1 MFSTNIAI
9 FGERILDET
18 DHKILAFMEKG
29 ITLAPKPFNEIA
41 RQLGIPTQEVVARL
55 GKLKEKGV
63 IRRFGASIKPNNVGF
78 FANALVAWRVPES
91 RVLEIGEYLSKY
103 QEISHCYER
112 APIKGRW
119 NYNVYT
125 VIHGRERAVVQRM
138 VKEISDELAI
148 SEYKVLYSTRDLKR
162 TNIDADSS
170 TVASAEASAVLH
182 EKLGEPND
190 P

>member
-1 MFSTNIAI
+1 
-9 FGERILDET
+9 
-18 DHKILAFMEKG
+18 MEKG

-41 RQLGIPTQEVVARL
+41 SQLGIPPQEVVARL

-78 FANALVAWRVPES
+78 FANALVAWKVPQS
-91 RVLEIGEYLSKY
+91 GVQEIADYLSKY

-112 APIKGRW
+112 KPVEGRW
-119 NYNVYT
+119 DYNVYT

-138 VKEISDELAI
+138 VKEISDELAVN
-148 SEYKVLYSTRDLKR
+148 EYKVLYSTRDLKR
-162 TNIDADSS
+162 TNLGANSS
-170 TVASAEASAVLH
+170 TVAPAEAPVVCH
-182 EKLGEPND
+182 EELGEQND